1 MNDMTKQAEF
11 CLMMAERLVKSVA
24 IREEELTFHDPV
36 NVQVGYA
43 FGATTGAGKNQIK
56 EDIKRLRRELQRLA
70 EMVQE
75 GG

>member
-11 CLMMAERLVKSVA
+11 CLMMAERLAKSVA
-24 IREEELTFHDPV
+24 IREEELTFHHPV
-36 NVQVGYA
+36 HVQVGGA
-43 FGATTGAGKNQIK
+43 FTATTGAGKYQIK
-56 EDIKRLRRELQRLA
+56 EDIKRLRRELQRLS